1 MLDRTASEAV
11 AHNRIV
17 VGSVIRVFA
26 HYLFVQWAAARNVA
40 CSLLRVSNY
49 DMHAICSAMLPR
61 TTVRLDPIW
70 RSVNEHP

>member
-26 HYLFVQWAAARNVA
+26 HYLFVQWAAARNIA
-40 CSLLRVSNY
+40 CALSRVSNN
-49 DMHAICSAMLPR
+49 DMHAICSGMLPR
-61 TTVRLDPIW
+61 SAVRLDSI
-70 RSVNEHP
+70 